1 VKNLSNVL
9 LAEQLPGAQRWEA
22 PPLGQPGAKA
32 PMHTAAQLDA
42 MERAAYEEGFARGH
56 ADGYAAGALDAR
68 NAAQRLRQ
76 LLEHCARPLEDL
88 DAEIEQALV
97 ELALQAARRLVQRE
111 YQFDPQL
118 LAAAVHEAIGALAT
132 MPRELRVH
140 LHPEDLRL
148 LHDSLERPPELAAW
162 RLVPDPAL
170 LRGDCRIASDSGWV
184 DATLATREQALA
196 RALGAQRDL
205 DA

>member
-1 VKNLSNVL
+1 VL
-9 LAEQLPGAQRWEA
+9 AAEHLPVAQRWEA
-22 PPLGQPGAKA
+22 PALGQAAGGPAI
-32 PMHTAAQLDA
+32 HTAAQLDA

-56 ADGYAAGALDAR
+56 TDGYAAGALDAR
-68 NAAQRLRQ
+68 NAAQRLQQ
-76 LLEHCARPLEDL
+76 LLEHCARPLEEL
-88 DAEIEQALV
+88 DAEVEQAMV

-118 LAAAVHEAIGALAT
+118 MAAAIHEAVGALTT

-162 RLVPDPAL
+162 RLLPDPAL
-170 LRGDCRIASDSGWV
+170 LRGDCRIASDTGWV

-196 RALGAQRDL
+196 RALGAQRDI

>member
-1 VKNLSNVL
+1 LSDVI
-9 LAEQLPGAQRWEA
+9 EQLAGAQRWQA
-22 PPLGQPGAKA
+22 PALSQGAAALPL
-32 PMHTAAQLDA
+32 HTAAQLDA

-56 ADGYAAGALDAR
+56 AEGYAAGAQDAR
-68 NAAQRLRQ
+68 SAAQRLRE
-76 LLEHCARPLEDL
+76 LLDHCARPLDEL
-88 DAEIEQALV
+88 DAEVEQALL

-111 YQFDPQL
+111 YEFDPKL
-118 LAAAVHEAIGALAT
+118 MGAAIHEAVAALAT

-148 LHDSLERPPELAAW
+148 LHDSLERPSELAAW

-184 DATLATREQALA
+184 DATLATREQSLA
-196 RALGAQRDL
+196 RALGAQRAI